1 MTLSTTPER
10 KKELIEKFGQ
20 EGGPGAAPVQIAIL
34 TERIQNLT
42 EHLKDQQKDFATRRG
57 LLVLIGKRR
66 RLQNYYQKK
75 NPQAYAA
82 LIRELGLRR

>member
-1 MTLSTTPER
+1 VSITTER

-20 EGGPGAAPVQIAIL
+20 EGGPGSPSVQIAIL

-75 NPQAYAA
+75 NPQEYAA

>member
-1 MTLSTTPER
+1 MSITTER

-20 EGGPGAAPVQIAIL
+20 GAGPGSAPAQIAIL
-34 TERIQNLT
+34 SERIENLT

-75 NPQAYAA
+75 DPQAYSA

>member
-1 MTLSTTPER
+1 MSITSER

-20 EGGPGAAPVQIAIL
+20 EGGPGSTPVQIAIL
-34 TERIQNLT
+34 TERIRNLT

-66 RLQNYYQKK
+66 RLQSYYQKK

-82 LIRELGLRR
+82 LIRELVLRR

>member
-1 MTLSTTPER
+1 MSITSER
-10 KKELIEKFGQ
+10 KKELIEKFGP
-20 EGGPGAAPVQIAIL
+20 ERGPGSTPVQIAIL
-34 TERIQNLT
+34 TERIRNLT

-66 RLQNYYQKK
+66 RLQSYYQKK

>member
-1 MTLSTTPER
+1 MSITTER
-10 KKELIEKFGQ
+10 KKELIDKFGQ
-20 EGGPGAAPVQIAIL
+20 EGSPGAAPVQIAIF

-42 EHLKDQQKDFATRRG
+42 EHLKDQPKDFATRRG
-57 LLVLIGKRR
+57 LLILIGKRR
-66 RLQNYYQKK
+66 RLQRYYQKK

>member
-1 MTLSTTPER
+1 MSITTER
-10 KKELIEKFGQ
+10 KQELIEKFNQG
-20 EGGPGAAPVQIAIL
+20 GGPGAAPVQIAIL

-57 LLVLIGKRR
+57 LLILIGKRR
-66 RLQNYYQKK
+66 RLQSYYQKK
-75 NPQAYAA
+75 DPQAYAA

>member
-1 MTLSTTPER
+1 MSITTER

-20 EGGPGAAPVQIAIL
+20 EAGPGSAPVQIVIL
-34 TERIQNLT
+34 SERIQNLT

-75 NPQAYAA
+75 DPQAYSA

>member
-1 MTLSTTPER
+1 MSITTER

-20 EGGPGAAPVQIAIL
+20 EGGPGATPVQIAIL

-66 RLQNYYQKK
+66 RLQATTKK
-75 NPQAYAA
+75 K
-82 LIRELGLRR
+82 IRRSTRR

>member
-1 MTLSTTPER
+1 VSITTER

-20 EGGPGAAPVQIAIL
+20 EGGPGSPSVQIAIL

-57 LLVLIGKRR
+57 LLTLIGKRR

-75 NPQAYAA
+75 NPQEYAA

>member
-1 MTLSTTPER
+1 MPITTER
-10 KKELIEKFGQ
+10 KKELIEKFGP

-34 TERIQNLT
+34 SERIENLT